1 MSKSHLLSQPPEKKK
16 KKKKKKKNNKKP
28 SIVSAIEFWSKV
40 PEAQGS

>member
-1 MSKSHLLSQPPEKKK
+1 MGFFTCPNLIYYPTPPPTKKV
-16 KKKKKKKNNKKP
+16 KNKNTT